1 MKLRSRRGLAA
12 ALGERVGSAPWR
24 AWGRSN
30 GLAAKPRSFRLS
42 VSMSTKRQTTEK
54 KGICYLAGAGPGDL
68 GLVTLRVRELVEV
81 ADVIVF
87 DYLCNP
93 DLLKWAKPGT
103 EIIYVG
109 KKAGEHT
116 LRQEQINAL
125 LVEKTRSGARV
136 LRLKGGDPFVFG
148 RGGEEAESLVEAGL
162 AFEVVPG
169 VTSAIAAPAYAGI
182 PVTHRDCT
190 SSLTIFTGHED
201 PSKSESAL
209 DYEKLAALPG
219 TKVMLMGV
227 ERIGAIAA
235 TLASKGMALET
246 PVALVR
252 WGTTG
257 RQETLEGTLGT
268 IAERVEQTG
277 FKAPAVA
284 VFGEVVRLR
293 QKLSW
298 FENRPLRGKR
308 IVVTRTRQQAG
319 VLSAGL
325 RELGADVYELPTIR
339 IEPPKDLKEFAELVQ
354 DVHQYDWLVFTSPN
368 GVSAFFDLF
377 YKIYS
382 DARSLGG
389 VRIAAIGP
397 ATSQKVREYRFG
409 VDLQPKEFVA
419 EAIIEAFHK
428 EVGTVENQRFLLARA
443 EQAREL
449 LPKELTRLGAIVDEA
464 IAYRTV
470 PETEDVSGGIAR
482 FRSEGADL
490 ITFTSSSTAEN
501 FMALNLPLPAGL
513 KTASIG
519 PITSETMRSLGLSVD
534 IEATQYDIPGLKAA
548 ICAFYG
554 V

>member
-1 MKLRSRRGLAA
+1 MKAKPESVAPVTPPASTVSPEAGSRRRKS
-12 ALGERVGSAPWR
+12 ERAESAGKG
-24 AWGRSN
+24 GRSKV
-30 GLAAKPRSFRLS
+30 GR
-42 VSMSTKRQTTEK
+42 
-54 KGICYLAGAGPGDL
+54 CYLAGAGPGDL
-68 GLVTLRVRELVEV
+68 GLVTLRVRELVER

-93 DLLKWAKPGT
+93 ELLKWAREGA

-109 KKAGEHT
+109 KKAGQHT
-116 LRQEQINAL
+116 LRQEEINAL
-125 LVEKTRSGARV
+125 LVEKTRAGGSV

-148 RGGEEAESLVEAGL
+148 RGGEEAEALVEAGL
-162 AFEVVPG
+162 AFEIVPG

-182 PVTHRDCT
+182 PVTHRDFT

-201 PSKSESAL
+201 PTKTESAL
-209 DYEKLAALPG
+209 DYERIAALPG

-227 ERIGAIAA
+227 ERIAGITA
-235 TLASKGMALET
+235 TLQEKGMDPGT

-257 RQETLEGTLGT
+257 RQETLEGTLAT
-268 IAERVEQTG
+268 IATEVERTG

-293 QKLSW
+293 KTLAW
-298 FENRPLRGKR
+298 FDNRPLSGKR
-308 IVVTRTRQQAG
+308 VVVTRTRQQAG
-319 VLSAGL
+319 VLSARL

-339 IEPPKDLKEFAELVQ
+339 IEPPRDLKEFAELVE

-368 GVSAFFDLF
+368 GVTSFFEMF
-377 YKIYS
+377 YKIYP
-382 DARSLGG
+382 DARSIGG

-397 ATSQKVREYRFG
+397 ATSQKVREYRFA
-409 VDLQPKEFVA
+409 VDLQPEEFVA
-419 EAIIEAFHK
+419 EAIIKAFEK
-428 EVGTVENQRFLLARA
+428 EFGTVENQRFLLARA
-443 EQAREL
+443 EQAREV
-449 LPKELTRLGAIVDEA
+449 LPAELTRLGAIVDEA

-519 PITSETMRSLGLSVD
+519 PITSAAMRTLGLEVD
-534 IEATQYDIPGLKAA
+534 IEATQYDIPGLIAA
-548 ICAFYG
+548 ICEYYG
-554 V
+554 VQP